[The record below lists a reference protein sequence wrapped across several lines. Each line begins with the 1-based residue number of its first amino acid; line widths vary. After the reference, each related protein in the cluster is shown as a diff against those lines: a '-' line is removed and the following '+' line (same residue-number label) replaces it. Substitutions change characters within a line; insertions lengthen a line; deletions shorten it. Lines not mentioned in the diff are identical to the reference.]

1 MTASF
6 PTLNPATG
14 REWTRDEL
22 LTVCQALRE
31 HARVSV
37 VLANARSDIIRA
49 IQKLCAETVWLF
61 AAGGVDGLPAIPVYE
76 LDLLICKHLCPDHGE
91 NR

>member
-1 MTASF
+1 MTSPF

-14 REWTRDEL
+14 QEWTYDEL

-31 HARVSV
+31 HARTSV
-37 VLANARSDIIRA
+37 VLANARSDVIRA
-49 IQKLCAETVWLF
+49 IQVLCAETVWLF
-61 AAGGVDGLPAIPVYE
+61 AAGGVEGLPAIPVYE
-76 LDLLICKHLCPDHGE
+76 LDLLIRKHLCPDRGE